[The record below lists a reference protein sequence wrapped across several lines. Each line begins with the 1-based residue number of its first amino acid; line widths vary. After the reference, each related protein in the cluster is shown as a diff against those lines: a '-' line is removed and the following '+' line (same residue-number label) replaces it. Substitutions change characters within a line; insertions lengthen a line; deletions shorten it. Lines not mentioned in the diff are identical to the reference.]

1 MSGQDL
7 EQDRRMLLIAGLAIV
22 ILALSFRALMIMESS
37 LEQGSGM
44 EEGVQTAT
52 IPLMALIVVL
62 LLLMASQINRTR
74 IILSVDNLRIVALM
88 TAMFLVGMLIEP
100 LLPRQS
106 DLPGGD
112 AIGILILIIPIV
124 LIVLMLLPN
133 SPDTKEEEE

>member
-22 ILALSFRALMIMESS
+22 ILVLSFRALMIMESS
-37 LEQGSGM
+37 LEQGSGI

>member
-1 MSGQDL
+1 MSGQGF

-62 LLLMASQINRTR
+62 LLLMVSQINRTP

-124 LIVLMLLPN
+124 LIVFMLLPD
-133 SPDTKEEEE
+133 SPDTEEEEE

>member
-62 LLLMASQINRTR
+62 LLLMVSQINRTP

-124 LIVLMLLPN
+124 LIVFMLLPD
-133 SPDTKEEEE
+133 SPDTEEEEE

>member
-1 MSGQDL
+1 MSGQGF

-62 LLLMASQINRTR
+62 LLLMVSQINRTP

-124 LIVLMLLPN
+124 LIVLMLLPD

>member
-88 TAMFLVGMLIEP
+88 TAMFIVGMLIEP

-124 LIVLMLLPN
+124 LIVLMLLPD

>member
-37 LEQGSGM
+37 LEQGSGI

-62 LLLMASQINRTR
+62 LLLMVSQINRTP

-124 LIVLMLLPN
+124 LIVLMLLPD

>member
-22 ILALSFRALMIMESS
+22 ILVLSFRALMIMESS
-37 LEQGSGM
+37 LEQGSGI

-62 LLLMASQINRTR
+62 LLLMASQINRAPV
-74 IILSVDNLRIVALM
+74 ILSVDNLRIAALM
-88 TAMFLVGMLIEP
+88 TAMFIVGMLIEP

-124 LIVLMLLPN
+124 LIVLMLLPD

>member
-37 LEQGSGM
+37 LEQGSGI

-62 LLLMASQINRTR
+62 LLLMASQINRAPV
-74 IILSVDNLRIVALM
+74 ILSVDNLRIAALM
-88 TAMFLVGMLIEP
+88 TAMFIVGMLIEP

-124 LIVLMLLPN
+124 LIVLMLLPD

>member
-52 IPLMALIVVL
+52 IPLTV
-62 LLLMASQINRTR
+62 SYTH
-74 IILSVDNLRIVALM
+74 LRAHE
-88 TAMFLVGMLIEP
+88 T
-100 LLPRQS
+100 
-106 DLPGGD
+106 
-112 AIGILILIIPIV
+112 
-124 LIVLMLLPN
+124 
-133 SPDTKEEEE
+133 

>member
-124 LIVLMLLPN
+124 LIVLMLLPD

>member
-37 LEQGSGM
+37 LEQGSGI

-62 LLLMASQINRTR
+62 LLLMVSQINRAP
-74 IILSVDNLRIVALM
+74 IILSVDNLRIAALM

-124 LIVLMLLPN
+124 LIVFMLLPD
-133 SPDTKEEEE
+133 SPDTEEEEE

>member
-1 MSGQDL
+1 MSGQGF

-37 LEQGSGM
+37 LEQGSGI

-62 LLLMASQINRTR
+62 LLLMVSQINRTP

-124 LIVLMLLPN
+124 LIVFMLLPD
-133 SPDTKEEEE
+133 SPDTEEEEE

>member
-62 LLLMASQINRTR
+62 LLLMVSQINRTP

-124 LIVLMLLPN
+124 LIVLMLLPD

>member
-37 LEQGSGM
+37 LEQGSGI